1 MKKIEA
7 IIREERLPA
16 VIAALEELDRKLPP
30 NGYPGITIS
39 SVRGHGRQRGSTE
52 TYRTTAVKVEFLPK
66 VKLDIVARDNE
77 TAEIINCIVESA
89 RTGAV
94 GDGKIWVTTVDS
106 LLRVRT
112 GETGEDAL

>member
-30 NGYPGITIS
+30 NGYPGITVS

-52 TYRTTAVKVEFLPK
+52 TYRTTAVRATLLPK
-66 VKLDIVARDNE
+66 VKLDMIVRDKE
-77 TAEIINCIVESA
+77 ADEIIAAIIENA
-89 RTGAV
+89 RTGNV
-94 GDGKIWVTTVDS
+94 GDGKIWVTTVDE
-106 LLRVRT
+106 LIRVRT
-112 GETGEDAL
+112 GEKDEAAL